1 MPASFDS
8 LGALLMGSARASA
21 ARGGGAWAADGGRAA
36 LTCAT
41 PPHAAH
47 ADFSPPPPPPQT
59 RRKGTR
65 EHVEDCLILRM
76 ESGDPEVATD
86 HYDAAVLLAAGRDP
100 FALVEEAVASAASL
114 SGGARPLRDK
124 VVPPNIDVFGWCSWD
139 R

>member
-1 MPASFDS
+1 MPP
-8 LGALLMGSARASA
+8 
-21 ARGGGAWAADGGRAA
+21 
-36 LTCAT
+36 T
-41 PPHAAH
+41 PT
-47 ADFSPPPPPPQT
+47 FRRPPPPPQT